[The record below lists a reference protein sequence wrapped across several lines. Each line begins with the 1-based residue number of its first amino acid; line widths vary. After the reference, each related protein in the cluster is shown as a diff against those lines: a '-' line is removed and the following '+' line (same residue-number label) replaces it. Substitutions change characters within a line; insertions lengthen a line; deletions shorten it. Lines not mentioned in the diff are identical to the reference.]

1 VQTARPHGRRVAQ
14 RGPRTFKLARPRPGR
29 LPMDRPAVSWA
40 RAPRSGQDLARRWR
54 MAVEVRGRRHAGGAP
69 VPKSSFGEHTS
80 KLEKQ
85 KCLWLYNRPLC
96 SPKLKGFAVARPG
109 RGRLAAARCNQG
121 TGAARGQRARKPRQS
136 RAARTQWQTVPAHFP
151 IHWLHG
157 TVRNLEGCAVPL
169 RSIRV

>member
-14 RGPRTFKLARPRPGR
+14 RHGGPRTFKLARPRPGR

-40 RAPRSGQDLARRWR
+40 RAPRSGQDWARRWR
-54 MAVEVRGRRHAGGAP
+54 MAVEVRGRRGPRRAQNLRLGCISLKKKVP
-69 VPKSSFGEHTS
+69 VALSSAFM
-80 KLEKQ
+80 LPQ
-85 KCLWLYNRPLC
+85 KD
-96 SPKLKGFAVARPG
+96 FAVARPG
-109 RGRLAAARCNQG
+109 RGRLAAARRNQG
-121 TGAARGQRARKPRQS
+121 TGAARGQRARKPLARQC

-151 IHWLHG
+151 IHWFHG